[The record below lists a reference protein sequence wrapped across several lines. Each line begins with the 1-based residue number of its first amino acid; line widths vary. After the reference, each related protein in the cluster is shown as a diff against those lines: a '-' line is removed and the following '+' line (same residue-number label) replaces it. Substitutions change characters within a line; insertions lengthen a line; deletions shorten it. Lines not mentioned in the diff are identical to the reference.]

1 MQTSVWAQ
9 TAAPLAVGWRGREA
23 GLGWRP
29 RFVSSGDTPF
39 ELPSGIACEARLPL
53 QLLLS
58 AVLRPGGVGMCLL
71 RGECRGSDRVVAC
84 RCGGGRICE
93 VVLHGRVPLFIF
105 LFIDRCSP
113 AERDVFTNELSRLLL
128 IVRQAGSCLY

>member
-1 MQTSVWAQ
+1 M
-9 TAAPLAVGWRGREA
+9 
-23 GLGWRP
+23 GLE
-29 RFVSSGDTPF
+29 VV
-39 ELPSGIACEARLPL
+39 EARLATAL
-53 QLLLS
+53 AAIVS

-113 AERDVFTNELSRLLL
+113 AERDVFTNELSLVCTRLALDCSTGWIL
-128 IVRQAGSCLY
+128 SLPIVIPY